1 MRDPDLIARAQ
12 LAASALEGAWHRW
25 RLVHGDVVDTMPAV
39 SSYVGYSL
47 HEPWGQPRVVFGL
60 AAQDAEQLAAL
71 LERHGCVEPAY
82 AAATTR
88 PHVPDLAARTQPRD
102 VAVPVPRRP
111 SAAPARQAPL
121 LAGANSGYDE
131 PLYREVAAAMR
142 EAAGA
147 RESASRTKTESATE
161 SRQVTDLVS
170 PAWMGSLAMAA
181 STARAE
187 AEARIR
193 AALTQPAPTQPA
205 PTQPA
210 PTQPAGEPADSAAS
224 DTDAESQDT
233 AGERTS
239 DDQGGP
245 DGSGD
250 ADVVGVES
258 PQEADASQDE
268 SAEDDPTASRDD
280 SRAMPQIYATDVL
293 EPLPAPDPDAR
304 AETSDLEAPA
314 EELGHDDQDLNLL
327 DPDPRDPTAHGA
339 DAHGPDA
346 HDPNAHD
353 PAAAAD
359 LATDDHDAR
368 DRNIRNW
375 NIRDRDAD
383 EGVSADV
390 PKQDDHDE
398 AVGVRSGGPASGIP
412 RRGRGYPIARLSK
425 TKRPGTSSN
434 PVGD

>member
-1 MRDPDLIARAQ
+1 MRASLGPYLSPCRCCETAALERPRVSARAVAQHMARNARGLIRRGTPGGSLLGGHVPVGVEGGTAMRDPDLIARAQ

-147 RESASRTKTESATE
+147 RESASRTKTGSATE

-170 PAWMGSLAMAA
+170 PAWIGSLAMAA

-210 PTQPAGEPADSAAS
+210 PTQPAGEPAD
-224 DTDAESQDT
+224 
-233 AGERTS
+233 
-239 DDQGGP
+239 
-245 DGSGD
+245 
-250 ADVVGVES
+250 
-258 PQEADASQDE
+258 
-268 SAEDDPTASRDD
+268 
-280 SRAMPQIYATDVL
+280 
-293 EPLPAPDPDAR
+293 
-304 AETSDLEAPA
+304 
-314 EELGHDDQDLNLL
+314 
-327 DPDPRDPTAHGA
+327 
-339 DAHGPDA
+339 
-346 HDPNAHD
+346 
-353 PAAAAD
+353 
-359 LATDDHDAR
+359 
-368 DRNIRNW
+368 
-375 NIRDRDAD
+375 
-383 EGVSADV
+383 
-390 PKQDDHDE
+390 
-398 AVGVRSGGPASGIP
+398 
-412 RRGRGYPIARLSK
+412 
-425 TKRPGTSSN
+425 
-434 PVGD
+434 